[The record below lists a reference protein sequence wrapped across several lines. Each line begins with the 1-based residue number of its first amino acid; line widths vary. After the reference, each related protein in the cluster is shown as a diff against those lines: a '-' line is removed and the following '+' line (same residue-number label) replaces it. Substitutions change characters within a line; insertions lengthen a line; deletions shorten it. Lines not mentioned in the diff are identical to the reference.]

1 MKPGRCD
8 ARAQRGVAVVTALL
22 LATLAVTVV
31 ASLFWRQQL
40 QVRSIDNLRLQLQK
54 QWVLRGALDWAR
66 LILREDGRNSL
77 IDSLDE
83 PWATPLAPTRL
94 DQYVAPGISSGD
106 AGNALLSGA
115 IEDAQGRFNL
125 MNLVNLSDLAKQDR
139 INQAALQGF
148 TRLLGALRL
157 DTAMAKL
164 IAQAI
169 AEAESAAQ
177 QPRNGIRRPISFVQ
191 LDDLLAVPG
200 CTPLMIKTM
209 RPHTVI
215 LPAPT
220 PININTASAEVLTA
234 GVSGLSLA
242 DATAITS
249 SRRQAAFQNAA
260 EFIKRLPDTAKGLD
274 VGSVSVTTRYFLVN
288 GAVTIR
294 NAKLE
299 IQALVERQPTTT
311 RLLWVKAL

>member
-1 MKPGRCD
+1 MKQGRFNH
-8 ARAQRGVAVVTALL
+8 RAQHGVAVVTALL

-40 QVRSIDNLRLQLQK
+40 QVRSIENLRLQLQK

-83 PWATPLAPTRL
+83 PWATPLASTRL
-94 DQYVAPGISSGD
+94 DQYVASAMSSSD
-106 AGNALLSGA
+106 AGSAVLSGS
-115 IEDAQGRFNL
+115 IQDAQGRFNL
-125 MNLVNLSDLAKQDR
+125 TNLVNVSDLAKQDA
-139 INQAALQGF
+139 INQTALQGF
-148 TRLLGALRL
+148 TRLLGVLRV

-164 IAQAI
+164 IAQYMA
-169 AEAESAAQ
+169 AAASATQ
-177 QPRNGIRRPISFVQ
+177 QSGGTVRRPISAVQ
-191 LDDLLAVPG
+191 LDDLLVVPG

-215 LPAPT
+215 LPAVT

-234 GVSGLSLA
+234 VVDGLSLA
-242 DATAITS
+242 EATAITT
-249 SRRQAAFQNAA
+249 SRRQSAFGTVAD
-260 EFIKRLPDTAKGLD
+260 FSKRLPNAAKGLD
-274 VGSVSVTTRYFLVN
+274 EASVSVTTRYFLVN
-288 GAVTIR
+288 GAVVIR

-299 IQALVERQPTTT
+299 VQALVERQPTTT
-311 RLLWVKAL
+311 RLLWVKEL